1 MICLNKQ
8 LKNYAGS
15 DLTPSPSPKRRGEK
29 KHPMKD
35 LHITIIQS
43 NLHWENIDANL
54 KMFSQKIAS
63 ISETTDLIVL
73 PEMFSTGFTMNNKVV
88 AEKMNGKAVTWMK
101 SQAKE
106 KNCVLT
112 GSVVIEEGEKYFNR
126 LIWMRPD
133 GTYDTYDKRHLFRY
147 ANEQD
152 HYTAGTKKLIVE
164 LKGWKICPMV
174 CYDLRFPVWCRNSH
188 PLSISPKGG
197 DKHAQSP
204 SPWGKDGMGCYDV
217 LLFVANWPERRNH
230 PWKTLLMAR
239 AMENQA
245 YVIGVNR
252 IGADGINVIHSG
264 DSAAINF
271 KGEVIS
277 KTKAHEESVETIG
290 LSANA
295 LDEWRKA
302 FPAWM
307 DSDDFTIKGNS

>member
-1 MICLNKQ
+1 MQ
-8 LKNYAGS
+8 DLK
-15 DLTPSPSPKRRGEK
+15 
-29 KHPMKD
+29 
-35 LHITIIQS
+35 ITIVQS
-43 NLHWENIDANL
+43 NLNWENIDANL
-54 KMFSQKIAS
+54 KMFSQKISS
-63 ISETTDLIVL
+63 IGEATDLIVL

-101 SQAKE
+101 ERAKE

-112 GSVVIEEGEKYFNR
+112 GSVVIEENGKFFNR
-126 LIWMRPD
+126 LVWMRPD
-133 GTYDTYDKRHLFRY
+133 GTFETYDKRHLFRY

-152 HYTAGTKKLIVE
+152 HYNAGTKKLIVE

-174 CYDLRFPVWCRNSH
+174 CYDLRFPVWSRN
-188 PLSISPKGG
+188 KNV
-197 DKHAQSP
+197 
-204 SPWGKDGMGCYDV
+204 DGNSEYDI

-252 IGADGINVIHSG
+252 IGADGNNVIHSG

-277 KTKAHEESVETIG
+277 KTKAHEESVETVLI
-290 LSANA
+290 SKNE
-295 LDEWRKA
+295 LDEWRKI

-307 DSDDFTIKGNS
+307 DADQFKVQ